1 MSINTESKEKKNSLE
16 RLKWFLIIA
25 IIIIYSISIYCYQ
38 YINLTLQ
45 LSALFITVLTVL
57 ILTLIT
63 KQGKVFLRFISEAYI
78 EMRKIIWPTSQE
90 TFYTTLII
98 AVTTILMS
106 LVIWGLDI
114 FLVNIISFITSLRF

>member
-1 MSINTESKEKKNSLE
+1 
-16 RLKWFLIIA
+16 
-25 IIIIYSISIYCYQ
+25 
-38 YINLTLQ
+38 
-45 LSALFITVLTVL
+45 
-57 ILTLIT
+57 
-63 KQGKVFLRFISEAYI
+63 
-78 EMRKIIWPTSQE
+78 MRKIIWPTSQE